1 MSDDRTG
8 PRRRIELLFI
18 VRVRREDGAAPEQ
31 LRGSVLDVA
40 TGRRLLFTSL
50 ADLSDFLYLRL
61 DAGGREPHATS

>member
-1 MSDDRTG
+1 M
-8 PRRRIELLFI
+8 FI